1 MVELNAENAKLARLS
16 RKKFSKKQSLELN
29 YAIAKAK
36 VSFEGKGNPLFKMFG
51 SLTAYQGQHY
61 SIDQLE
67 ELSLIK
73 DVSMESILRAYKWAL
88 EKLNSKQEE
97 PEWVK
102 NTFY

>member
-1 MVELNAENAKLARLS
+1 
-16 RKKFSKKQSLELN
+16 
-29 YAIAKAK
+29 
-36 VSFEGKGNPLFKMFG
+36 MFG

-73 DVSMESILRAYKWAL
+73 DVSMQSILRAYKWAL

-102 NTFY
+102 IHFIKEEVINYDSI

>member
-1 MVELNAENAKLARLS
+1 
-16 RKKFSKKQSLELN
+16 
-29 YAIAKAK
+29 
-36 VSFEGKGNPLFKMFG
+36 MFG

-88 EKLNSKQEE
+88 ENSIQNK
-97 PEWVK
+97 K
-102 NTFY
+102 NPNG